1 MSEFIF
7 NLYLYSHYLGL
18 WSDMS
23 STDGR
28 IVNIN
33 VEDCNIIF
41 SYFFEKYLSIK
52 CFKFNT

>member
-1 MSEFIF
+1 
-7 NLYLYSHYLGL
+7 
-18 WSDMS
+18 MS